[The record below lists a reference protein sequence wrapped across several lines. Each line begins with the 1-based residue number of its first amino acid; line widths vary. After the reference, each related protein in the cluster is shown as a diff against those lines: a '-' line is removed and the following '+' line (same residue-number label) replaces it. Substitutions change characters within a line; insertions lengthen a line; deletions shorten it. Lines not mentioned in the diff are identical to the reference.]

1 MTKLC
6 VGLIADTH
14 GLLRPQALVA
24 LEGCEAILHAGDVGD
39 LEVLE
44 ALAQLAPVTA
54 VRGNCDDLPQLPWS
68 VTLSL
73 LGHRLVLHHGHLPLS
88 LELNEEDIVISG
100 HTHVP
105 LIQPSASGLPLRIN
119 PGSAGP
125 RRFRLPVTV
134 ARLQLGQGAPQ
145 ATLVE
150 LDLGP

>member
-1 MTKLC
+1 MTKVC

-24 LEGCEAILHAGDVGD
+24 LEGCDFFLHAGDVGD

-44 ALAQLAPVTA
+44 GLAQVAPVTA
-54 VRGNCDDLPQLPWS
+54 VRGNGDDLPQLPWS
-68 VTLSL
+68 VTLPL
-73 LGHRLVLHHGHLPLS
+73 LGYRLVLHHGHLPLT
-88 LELNEEDIVISG
+88 LELSETDIVISG
-100 HTHVP
+100 HTHIP
-105 LIQPSASGLPLRIN
+105 LIQPAATDLPLRIN

-134 ARLQLGQGAPQ
+134 ARLELGQGSPRV
-145 ATLVE
+145 TIVE